1 MSSSGSTNK
10 SGAAVVKEEE
20 DATQPRLE
28 ESPSVPS
35 VSQSNQSST
44 DKTNQNTSLHGASIR
59 LSNLCT
65 SEAVREQLAD
75 GVQHIYSTNST

>member
-1 MSSSGSTNK
+1 MMSSSGSTNK
-10 SGAAVVKEEE
+10 SGAAVVEEEE

-44 DKTNQNTSLHGASIR
+44 DK
-59 LSNLCT
+59 SNIGYKKTVTYNKINIILI
-65 SEAVREQLAD
+65 L
-75 GVQHIYSTNST
+75 